1 MATRI
6 SLLRYLTAALVAG
19 FALSLAPSAPA
30 FADED
35 PGARTKRY
43 RTVQPRVRTVVRT
56 RTVVRPV
63 VRTVVRTVERPVVQ
77 VRTVERVRTRT
88 RVVCYDYTGRPFD
101 CRTPAPVMPQPEPQ
115 QVVQVASQ
123 PVHYTCGGCAPAP
136 QPVYTTCGNCA
147 PAPAYYGTGCG
158 GCAPTGA
165 YYSGH
170 GGYGVG
176 YGGYGVQHGGYYRS
190 AAPYR
195 WAVRHA
201 RHVHRHAYPHRYAHR

>member
-19 FALSLAPSAPA
+19 FALALAPSAPA
-30 FADED
+30 VADED

-63 VRTVVRTVERPVVQ
+63 IRTVVRTVERPVVQ

-115 QVVQVASQ
+115 QVVMQ
-123 PVHYTCGGCAPAP
+123 PAHYGCAPCAPAP
-136 QPVYTTCGNCA
+136 QPVYTCGNCA

-165 YYSGH
+165 YHGGYAGHGGYVGH
-170 GGYGVG
+170 GGYGG
-176 YGGYGVQHGGYYRS
+176 YHR

-195 WAVRHA
+195 WAVRHT
-201 RHVHRHAYPHRYAHR
+201 RQVHRYAHR